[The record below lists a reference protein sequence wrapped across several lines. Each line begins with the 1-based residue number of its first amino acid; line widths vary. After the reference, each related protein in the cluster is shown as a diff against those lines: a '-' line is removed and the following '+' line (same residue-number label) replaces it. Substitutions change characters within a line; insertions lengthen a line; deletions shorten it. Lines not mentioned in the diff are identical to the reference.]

1 MNRMADT
8 VKKSNDAELEVER
21 RVMQFQHEKEERD
34 RRDEAR
40 RKGDLRKRHLE
51 IRSQLDI
58 QLQEKKQTKE
68 LEGVVNDQYMK
79 KWIELTEEEAAKRR
93 EVEER
98 KQ

>member
-34 RRDEAR
+34 RREEAR

-51 IRSQLDI
+51 IRS
-58 QLQEKKQTKE
+58 
-68 LEGVVNDQYMK
+68 
-79 KWIELTEEEAAKRR
+79 
-93 EVEER
+93 
-98 KQ
+98 